1 MSAAPQA
8 QQAQER
14 GLPQATLRVGTLNV
28 NGLACKLSQVVDFAN
43 RHAIDILCLQE
54 THLSAVTA
62 PSAVAAARKAGWKL
76 LVGSPAVD
84 STGRGTAGVAVLTQ
98 WPVAVGFIS
107 DGDQAGRWMTVF
119 VHRPRFRPFEVVN
132 LYLPAS
138 DKGQAQAMA
147 NQILQDAAA
156 RGTARFVIGDWNLTP
171 WEEPVQTTHRCGAL
185 HLADDLLGPELVN
198 TTTRTNHAGRHIDF
212 ALCSTELAPISRG
225 QVVTGISDHDLVWY
239 DLELSAHLE
248 PALHVAPKRKLQATQ
263 PVSQDT
269 WEGLFPAESFAK
281 HLSDQD
287 VEQAWRVLSSAA
299 ESALQ
304 PKQGPARHWVGQPVQ
319 TGHQT
324 EKAEVLQ
331 SVRERRLRRLHR
343 RLEENLR
350 QPTQA
355 LSTKI
360 WRTWQEVRDWYPEL
374 SGLSFSERSDLSSVA
389 TCIEK
394 ERVAAQQGRIQQ
406 WKQRL
411 DNSEAAAIDWV
422 KRDLVDEPFE
432 MGTPIHPQLKVSH
445 VQSKWR
451 EVWNPP
457 QMPAV
462 ADILPFQQH
471 LNPGRQCDAVSF
483 TAGAL
488 RRVVE
493 RGRHKAAG
501 PDGWKPAHWALLPEG
516 FFTAFASLWQV
527 VYNTSVMPQA
537 WLQIRCVLVP
547 KGEAG
552 GYRPISVASLAWR
565 IGLTVVMQQ
574 LHPWLEA
581 WLPSELCGGLRGK
594 STDDAHSTLHDD
606 IVNALNNR
614 SSVFGVKLDVSK
626 CFDTVVPG
634 QALHIW
640 QRQGAPLAV
649 VRLLGVFYS
658 DSNRRFEYHGA
669 VAAEAFSCKRGLLQ
683 GCPASCGLLAGIM
696 ALWRGYICH
705 QAPSIRCS
713 VYVDDR
719 TVWTDTSCEV
729 VASALEATAEVDE
742 ACGFR
747 LNLSKCEGFA
757 TGVAKQR
764 TLRRTLQER
773 QLDWPVSGRFKLL
786 GVVYNLTRRRRTPL
800 NEKAAAKVLK
810 RLTRVKLLSLDWHK
824 KRRIIRAAV
833 LSLFSFVGA
842 WHTVS
847 KAVLGKWRR
856 QIELSV
862 MKPVKGRSRFL
873 LWAGLLGPELDPE
886 FQLDFAVFRHELWR
900 LRKGLPARPRLSRPV
915 RRRPNPQQPVQPAL
929 RLRVFEPDRLVEVL
943 NKWGW
948 TRVDGSCFQTPLG
961 VLDLAW
967 DGMATIKAAAR
978 FGWERA
984 LWQTEPRACD
994 DNCKLKYNSHH
1005 PCFAEHKVWLRSQRA
1020 AHRHSLR
1027 TALAAGIDGH
1037 IATGATGSVVTCT
1050 CGEATPSRQ
1059 HITWRCPQQQHAS
1072 VLRYPADDAELR
1084 LLIPCVKHPSDCF
1097 ERNLLHDAGRV
1108 ATLLTQAFAQTQAQV
1123 TVATDGSC
1131 IGKVHAL
1138 RRAAWSVVVQGC
1150 DPVADALPGLDQ
1162 SAPAAE
1168 FYAAAIACKA
1178 AADTGV
1184 PVHIVSDCLAVTK
1197 LAHRARLGHRPPPT
1211 RTALWPLLGSTTLSW
1226 VPSHGKQPHWQHG
1239 VLDTASVRKLNELA
1253 DKAALSAC
1261 QRRLASPAFS
1271 TWLRATK
1278 EAEAWERAALHRQY
1292 HACEALRATLP
1303 NRPER
1308 E

>member
-1 MSAAPQA
+1 
-8 QQAQER
+8 
-14 GLPQATLRVGTLNV
+14 ATLRVGTLNV

-185 HLADDLLGPELVN
+185 HLADDLLG
-198 TTTRTNHAGRHIDF
+198 
-212 ALCSTELAPISRG
+212 

-239 DLELSAHLE
+239 DLELS
-248 PALHVAPKRKLQATQ
+248 
-263 PVSQDT
+263 
-269 WEGLFPAESFAK
+269 LFPAESFAK

-287 VEQAWRVLSSAA
+287 VEQAWFFSRFGRDGFVDC
-299 ESALQ
+299 
-304 PKQGPARHWVGQPVQ
+304 
-319 TGHQT
+319 T
-324 EKAEVLQ
+324 
-331 SVRERRLRRLHR
+331 
-343 RLEENLR
+343 
-350 QPTQA
+350 
-355 LSTKI
+355 
-360 WRTWQEVRDWYPEL
+360 EVRDWYPEL

-886 FQLDFAVFRHELWR
+886 FQLDFA
-900 LRKGLPARPRLSRPV
+900 
-915 RRRPNPQQPVQPAL
+915 AL
-929 RLRVFEPDRLVEVL
+929 
-943 NKWGW
+943 
-948 TRVDGSCFQTPLG
+948 TS
-961 VLDLAW
+961 
-967 DGMATIKAAAR
+967 
-978 FGWERA
+978 
-984 LWQTEPRACD
+984 
-994 DNCKLKYNSHH
+994 
-1005 PCFAEHKVWLRSQRA
+1005 
-1020 AHRHSLR
+1020 
-1027 TALAAGIDGH
+1027 
-1037 IATGATGSVVTCT
+1037 GA
-1050 CGEATPSRQ
+1050 Q
-1059 HITWRCPQQQHAS
+1059 
-1072 VLRYPADDAELR
+1072 
-1084 LLIPCVKHPSDCF
+1084 
-1097 ERNLLHDAGRV
+1097 
-1108 ATLLTQAFAQTQAQV
+1108 
-1123 TVATDGSC
+1123 
-1131 IGKVHAL
+1131 
-1138 RRAAWSVVVQGC
+1138 
-1150 DPVADALPGLDQ
+1150 
-1162 SAPAAE
+1162 
-1168 FYAAAIACKA
+1168 
-1178 AADTGV
+1178 
-1184 PVHIVSDCLAVTK
+1184 
-1197 LAHRARLGHRPPPT
+1197 
-1211 RTALWPLLGSTTLSW
+1211 
-1226 VPSHGKQPHWQHG
+1226 
-1239 VLDTASVRKLNELA
+1239 
-1253 DKAALSAC
+1253 
-1261 QRRLASPAFS
+1261 
-1271 TWLRATK
+1271 
-1278 EAEAWERAALHRQY
+1278 
-1292 HACEALRATLP
+1292 
-1303 NRPER
+1303 
-1308 E
+1308 